1 MMRGAL
7 LIISIWVLMV
17 GIVRSQHAASRCRS
31 NIEWGLGNRPIL
43 VGPDDMHMDIR

>member
-7 LIISIWVLMV
+7 LIIAIWALMV
-17 GIVRSQHAASRCRS
+17 GIVRSRHAVSRCRS
-31 NIEWGLGNRPIL
+31 NTEWGFGNRLIL